1 MQKAVREPIMTIVR
15 NAGVDPSSVVEKVLA
30 NSELSFGYDAMNDTF
45 VDMFKAGII
54 DPTKVIRTA
63 LQVIFFFTR
72 DIFQFSSEEKVMG

>member
-15 NAGVDPSSVVEKVLA
+15 NAGVDPSSVVEKVLV
-30 NSELSFGYDAMNDTF
+30 SRELSYGYDAMNDEY

-63 LQVIFFFTR
+63 LQVI
-72 DIFQFSSEEKVMG
+72 SSPVNSASVQTIENR